1 MPGAGRASADRSL
14 WLRSTYSGCPDGQA
28 SPDWHASLMRM
39 RCLLVDDNAAFLSSA
54 RTLLDRQGVMIV
66 GAASTSAEALRLAA
80 AAAPVS
86 TATPLRA
93 TVRSLLDLH
102 RTASSLAAGLV
113 MRRDMVLVI

>member
-1 MPGAGRASADRSL
+1 
-14 WLRSTYSGCPDGQA
+14 
-28 SPDWHASLMRM
+28 
-39 RCLLVDDNAAFLSSA
+39 
-54 RTLLDRQGVMIV
+54 MIV
-66 GAASTSAEALRLAA
+66 GAASTSAEPLRLAA

-113 MRRDMVLVI
+113 TRRDMVLVI